1 MQRQHNLKHDMN
13 TMRCSLVGQRTT
25 TKHILHHMILFFFVA
40 IRAGHVGWRATY
52 GLIFRRYELATLVGV
67 LEEFD
72 GRQPLDEQRFYWLDI
87 VTVDQNFDGAPP
99 PFQW

>member
-1 MQRQHNLKHDMN
+1 MGLCNPLCR
-13 TMRCSLVGQRTT
+13 RRVGSASRRVSYS
-25 TKHILHHMILFFFVA
+25 LFF
-40 IRAGHVGWRATY
+40 
-52 GLIFRRYELATLVGV
+52 LFRRYELATLVGV

-72 GRQPLDEQRFYWLDI
+72 ARQPAGEERFYWLDI